1 MEVPGGLILVLVLF
15 GLFGMLGL
23 FIKSRYKIVKPNEA
37 LIIAGTRRSGGAV
50 SADAPAVLKVVRGG
64 GVLVLPFIQQA
75 FSLSLET
82 MRMSVDVQGV
92 PSKNKV
98 TVNLDSTANV
108 RIGSSEEEINK
119 AGMRFLSWDEDDIVA
134 NIIEVLA
141 GSVRA
146 IIGKMTVEDI
156 IEDRETFAREVQE
169 IASKELAPM
178 GLVIDVMNIK
188 EISDKESYIHNLGVP
203 QVEAVRKS
211 AEIAKYEASLEI
223 TQTEQLTEEQKAQF
237 TRDAEVKKAEYMAE
251 TERAQ
256 RVSEQAGPLAEAE
269 ARKQVV
275 TEETHVAKL
284 QAVKTEEEL
293 VAQVKKPADA
303 AAYEARVKAE
313 GNRDAAIADAEG
325 EKQRLQLEGEG
336 NAAKSLSEGRATA
349 EIAKIQGFAEAEAQ
363 TALAKAEG
371 AEVLEVALARAE
383 GIQKEAEALNA
394 MNDASMGLKQLEIM
408 PEMVREAASQ
418 VKSIEGLVLAGGSG
432 LETFLTLLPRLIDQV
447 SDVVKASDM
456 AAGGNGHRPGGAS
469 KTSDIA
475 SLSGTQAGDAA
486 SIIVEPAEDTGELD
500 DTGAASARPDKVD
513 AFTNAL
519 SGIEGEDLAD
529 KLYNL
534 RERGGPALESAA
546 GSGTLDDIIALAE
559 TVAEGTLEQQ
569 VAAALDLVDVNPA
582 LRDKVYRALPLI
594 ERAAP
599 FLRSFKD
606 DTAPSID

>member
-1 MEVPGGLILVLVLF
+1 MEVSGGLMLVLVLF

-37 LIIAGTRRSGGAV
+37 LLIAGTRRRAEAV

-64 GVLVLPFIQQA
+64 GVLVWPFIQQA

-92 PSKNKV
+92 PTKNKV

-119 AGMRFLSWDEDDIVA
+119 AGMRFLSWEVDEIVA

-146 IIGKMTVEDI
+146 ILGKMTVEEI
-156 IEDRETFAREVQE
+156 IENRETFARAVQDV
-169 IASKELAPM
+169 ASKELAPM

-203 QVEAVRKS
+203 QVEAVRKG

-223 TQTEQLTEEQKAQF
+223 TKTEQGTEEQKALF
-237 TRDAEVKKAEYMAE
+237 TRDAEVKKAEYLAE

-275 TEETHVAKL
+275 TEETQVAKL

-303 AAYEARVKAE
+303 AAYEARVSAE

-325 EKQRLQLEGEG
+325 EKQRLQMEGEG

-349 EIAKIQGFAEAEAQ
+349 EIAKIQGLAEAEAQ

-371 AEVLEVALARAE
+371 AEILEVALARAE

-418 VKSIEGLVLAGGSG
+418 VQSIDGLVLAGGSG
-432 LETFLTLLPRLIDQV
+432 LETFLTLLPRLIEQVSEVVKV
-447 SDVVKASDM
+447 SDVAV
-456 AAGGNGHRPGGAS
+456 GGNGHRPGGVS
-469 KTSDIA
+469 TPSDIA
-475 SLSGTQAGDAA
+475 SFDGAQADDAT
-486 SIIVEPAEDTGELD
+486 SVIVESNDDPAESD
-500 DTGAASARPDKVD
+500 DANTASERSGIVD
-513 AFTNAL
+513 AFTSAL

-529 KLYNL
+529 KLFNL
-534 RERGGPALESAA
+534 RKRGGPALESAA
-546 GSGTLDDIIALAE
+546 GSETLDDIIALAE

-569 VAAALDLVDVNPA
+569 VAAALDMVDVNPA
-582 LRDKVYRALPLI
+582 LREKVYRALPLI

-599 FLRSFKD
+599 FLKSFKD
-606 DTAPSID
+606 DSTPTT